1 MACSSPELASHGVC
15 ATVIP
20 SNDHTTTSNNKAMVP
35 INLRVRI
42 VMADMCSLKVSCAQ
56 EGADYKGR
64 ANSIK
69 HGFQARL
76 P

>member
-1 MACSSPELASHGVC
+1 LASHGVC

-20 SNDHTTTSNNKAMVP
+20 ISDHTTTSIKRAMVP
-35 INLRVRI
+35 NSLRVRM

-76 P
+76 S